1 MSVRYKIC
9 TWKIPFKFNFKFVCL
24 LTRLFYFAE
33 VADTLRREHSF
44 SKGKTV
50 KGYTQTLISPK
61 RGGKSEDK
69 NHPTG
74 KSEVDGP
81 PVELLSRKDKPP
93 LPRDR
98 PPAPPP
104 DGSKPE
110 TDNEERPP
118 LPAHKTES
126 RPLPNAHN
134 ERPALPSVEGRPQ
147 LPGMESRPALP
158 NVGSR
163 ATANVEG
170 RPPMPLPGRPS
181 VMKYQLPN
189 DTPSKAVGRMPSNA
203 KDVVH
208 LKDRPQLPL
217 PPTTKASKTKNE
229 VEAKKK
235 EPEARKNE
243 NDLPRSRTGSV
254 GNSISL
260 NDLTKG
266 LGALKSVRAPPGQS
280 RNAMG
285 AANESKNGGRV
296 PLRED
301 KSIPETPSKV
311 DKPVPKRPVLPKA
324 EHLGRPHRPVG
335 IIETERVDKPVKEEK
350 PKSPVEEEPKPVPAP
365 RRTMRKPDK
374 KSNGSVTIEQPEQ
387 VRKPLPPP
395 KRPTITQ
402 ADVNSE
408 KRSGKPMLP
417 GNKPNLPKS
426 GKSIQVKQLNLNMR
440 QLKAELIPV
449 AEEIQN
455 LYRSACDIITLTEA
469 RISEN
474 VKNKSEEC
482 TNVASRL
489 LDVLSSYRDS
499 LGPVT
504 RMKVNKH
511 IMSLE
516 ESNSELTNLNNDLS
530 TVPNAIELSRLGKM
544 INSVI
549 DVLATLSNCLPEL

>member
-1 MSVRYKIC
+1 MD
-9 TWKIPFKFNFKFVCL
+9 IPLKFHFKFVSP

-44 SKGKTV
+44 SKGTTV

-61 RGGKSEDK
+61 KGGKNHDK
-69 NHPTG
+69 NNTTG
-74 KSEVDGP
+74 LSEVDGP
-81 PVELLSRKDKPP
+81 PGELSPRKDKPP

-104 DGSKPE
+104 DSSKPE
-110 TDNEERPP
+110 IDNEERPP
-118 LPAHKTES
+118 LPVPNTES
-126 RPLPNAHN
+126 RPVPNAHN

-147 LPGMESRPALP
+147 LPGMEGRPTLP
-158 NVGSR
+158 SVGSR
-163 ATANVEG
+163 AAASVEG

-181 VMKYQLPN
+181 VMKHQSPS
-189 DTPSKAVGRMPSNA
+189 DTPSKPVSRVASNA
-203 KDVVH
+203 KDVIHV
-208 LKDRPQLPL
+208 KDRPQLPL

-229 VEAKKK
+229 GETKKK
-235 EPEARKNE
+235 DHEARKNE
-243 NDLPRSRTGSV
+243 NDLPKPRSGSV

-260 NDLTKG
+260 NELTKG
-266 LGALKSVRAPPGQS
+266 LGALRSVKAPPGQS

-285 AANESKNGGRV
+285 AANEGRNLGRV

-301 KSIPETPSKV
+301 KSIPEMPSKV
-311 DKPVPKRPVLPKA
+311 DKPVPKRPVLPKG
-324 EHLGRPHRPVG
+324 EHVGRPHRPVG
-335 IIETERVDKPVKEEK
+335 IIETQRADKPVKEEK
-350 PKSPVEEEPKPVPAP
+350 PQSPVEEEPKPVPAP
-365 RRTMRKPDK
+365 RRTMRKQEK
-374 KSNGSVTIEQPEQ
+374 KSNGSVTVEQPEQ

-395 KRPTITQ
+395 KRPTISQ
-402 ADVNSE
+402 ADLNSE

-426 GKSIQVKQLNLNMR
+426 GKSVRVKQLNLNMS

-455 LYRSACDIITLTEA
+455 LYRSACDIVTLTEA

-474 VKNKSEEC
+474 VRNKSEEC

-516 ESNSELTNLNNDLS
+516 ESNSELTTLNNDLS
-530 TVPNAIELSRLGKM
+530 TVPNAVELSRLGKM